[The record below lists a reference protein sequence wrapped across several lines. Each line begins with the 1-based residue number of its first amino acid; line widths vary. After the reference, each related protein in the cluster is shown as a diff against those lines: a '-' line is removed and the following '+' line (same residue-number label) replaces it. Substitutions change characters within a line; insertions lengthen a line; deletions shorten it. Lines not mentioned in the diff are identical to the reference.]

1 MQKLIGKMARLGEG
15 APWIYKIMSHIYK
28 SLAFA
33 LKQNKLL
40 LLECSP
46 KFRDIITRIERK
58 QFSGNQYEI
67 AKELNFSLKKA
78 AKLANGHKQIYV
90 INVTMRAEL
99 DFIRQALEDNSGI
112 SFEEPH
118 LCSEITL
125 SFPVEDTPLI
135 FEFGGICH
143 FLTK

>member
-67 AKELNFSLKKA
+67 AKELNFALKTA
-78 AKLANGHKQIYV
+78 AKLVNGHKQIYV
-90 INVTMRAEL
+90 INETMRAEL

-112 SFEEPH
+112 SFEVPIAFIIPKTPMAS
-118 LCSEITL
+118 LFGDSSLL
-125 SFPVEDTPLI
+125 SC
-135 FEFGGICH
+135 GGYSTD
-143 FLTK
+143 L